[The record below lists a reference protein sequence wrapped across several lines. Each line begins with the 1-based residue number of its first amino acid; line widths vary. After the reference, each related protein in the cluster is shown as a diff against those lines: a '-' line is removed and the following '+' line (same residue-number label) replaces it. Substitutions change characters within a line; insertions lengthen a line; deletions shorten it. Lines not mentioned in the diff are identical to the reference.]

1 MGVPNLLPRGES
13 RLSTGKNI
21 LWDSVATPVH
31 PLMADS
37 WEFAMM
43 STTALVLCLTTATL
57 ANVVCLFGYF

>member
-1 MGVPNLLPRGES
+1 
-13 RLSTGKNI
+13 
-21 LWDSVATPVH
+21 
-31 PLMADS
+31 MADS